1 MLTAGTGAVA
11 VMEAVGTRIA
21 SAFVVGTRIAS
32 AFAVD
37 RVFTKRGE
45 K

>member
-1 MLTAGTGAVA
+1 VLTAGTGAAA
-11 VMEAVGTRIA
+11 VREADA
-21 SAFVVGTRIAS
+21 QEFADAFAVGTRIAS

-37 RVFTKRGE
+37 RVFTKREE